1 MKKVRF
7 QLLIFGLTMLFFL
20 LTSRYVGLHPSGYDF
35 TATDTMIEVKKGI
48 LSPQTVQVKISDTTA
63 LSLAKIEVAIINLQN
78 HWYYYVFILSLMLAL
93 VLGIFSKK
101 YRFNLSLLTYSS
113 WYFLLLII
121 VIGAGCFIFNK
132 DISNVNALFHSL
144 DIIK

>member
-7 QLLIFGLTMLFFL
+7 QLFIFGLTMLFFL
-20 LTSRYVGLHPSGYDF
+20 LTSRYMGLHPSGYDF
-35 TATDTMIEVKKGI
+35 TATDTMIEVRKGI
-48 LSPQTVQVKISDTTA
+48 FSPQTVQVKISDATA

-78 HWYYYVFILSLMLAL
+78 HWYYYVFILSLMVAL
-93 VLGIFSKK
+93 VLGVFNSK

-113 WYFLLLII
+113 WYFLLLLI
-121 VIGAGCFIFNK
+121 VIGGGCFIFNK
-132 DISNVNALFHSL
+132 DISNVNALFHSF

>member
-1 MKKVRF
+1 MKKVRV
-7 QLLIFGLTMLFFL
+7 QLLIFALTMLFFL
-20 LTSRYVGLHPSGYDF
+20 LTSRYLGLHPSGYDF

-48 LSPQTVQVKISDTTA
+48 FSPQTVQVKISDTTA
-63 LSLAKIEVAIINLQN
+63 LSLAKIEVAIISLQN
-78 HWYYYVFILSLMLAL
+78 HWYSYIFILSLMIAF
-93 VLGIFSKK
+93 VLGVFNKK

-121 VIGAGCFIFNK
+121 VIGAGYFIFNK
-132 DISNVNALFHSL
+132 EISNVNALFHSL

>member
-20 LTSRYVGLHPSGYDF
+20 LTSRYMGLHPSGYDF

-48 LSPQTVQVKISDTTA
+48 LSPHTVQVKISDATA
-63 LSLAKIEVAIINLQN
+63 LSLAKIEVAIISLQN
-78 HWYYYVFILSLMLAL
+78 HWYSYVFILSLMIAL

-113 WYFLLLII
+113 WYFLLFII

>member
-7 QLLIFGLTMLFFL
+7 QLFIFGLTMLFFL
-20 LTSRYVGLHPSGYDF
+20 LASRYMGLHPSGYDF
-35 TATDTMIEVKKGI
+35 TATDTMIEVRKGI
-48 LSPQTVQVKISDTTA
+48 FSPQTVQVKISDATA

-78 HWYYYVFILSLMLAL
+78 HWYYYVFILSLMVAL
-93 VLGIFSKK
+93 VLGVFNSK

-113 WYFLLLII
+113 WYFLLLSI

-132 DISNVNALFHSL
+132 DISNVNALFHSF